1 MSTSLSVRGE
11 TCSRISQTSNRRVSS
26 VVFWSLVS
34 IFPVPS
40 IFKYIIDRNVFTSY
54 FRVDGCKYG
63 VQVFSQSEFSCIWY
77 FYKNTPMSQTF
88 TFTWVY
94 YMTCL
99 DFFLDFF
106 FSFWNIP
113 PNYYVS
119 LHVQWMLMEQKT
131 NIITQTALFGN
142 AEKCLWRTNQEV
154 TKIEIY

>member
-1 MSTSLSVRGE
+1 
-11 TCSRISQTSNRRVSS
+11 
-26 VVFWSLVS
+26 
-34 IFPVPS
+34 
-40 IFKYIIDRNVFTSY
+40 
-54 FRVDGCKYG
+54 
-63 VQVFSQSEFSCIWY
+63 
-77 FYKNTPMSQTF
+77 MSQTF

-113 PNYYVS
+113 PNDHVS

-131 NIITQTALFGN
+131 NIITQTVLFGN